1 MPSFLRHCVECPKC
15 LTRYLIAFSPYRNG
29 SCLIPTVAGSSEEY
43 LLYCS
48 CGRPPAF
55 SRWRWH
61 ELMRCVV
68 SKAAHA
74 RGFGTSEEVVQVGD
88 EQRIEIVRA
97 NEIARSASDRQKRK
111 FE

>member
-1 MPSFLRHCVECPKC
+1 
-15 LTRYLIAFSPYRNG
+15 
-29 SCLIPTVAGSSEEY
+29 
-43 LLYCS
+43 
-48 CGRPPAF
+48 
-55 SRWRWH
+55 
-61 ELMRCVV
+61 MRCVV